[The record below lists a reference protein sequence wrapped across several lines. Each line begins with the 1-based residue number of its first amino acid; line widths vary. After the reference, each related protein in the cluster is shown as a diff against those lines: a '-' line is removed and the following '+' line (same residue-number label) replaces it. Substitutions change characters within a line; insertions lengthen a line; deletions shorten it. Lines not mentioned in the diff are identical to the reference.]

1 MRAVLPIVAE
11 LANQVERA
19 GDENNVFRRGFGKSV
34 FEGTLG
40 VVNHGKP
47 RGMMACN
54 FGELR
59 GGDGA
64 RGARGSEDDF
74 RGVREEKAG
83 DFIDGLV
90 AEGGVDQPDFAARE
104 VLFEEMGEFAGG
116 AGIVRTIEVNGR
128 VGLQFF

>member
-1 MRAVLPIVAE
+1 MNPFGFFRTGTIHGAKERMPARWPALQSGYTTCGDILRFFSARGDLRAVLPIVAE

-19 GDENNVFRRGFGKSV
+19 GDENSVFRRGFGKSV

-47 RGMMACN
+47 RGMMAGN

-74 RGVREEKAG
+74 
-83 DFIDGLV
+83 
-90 AEGGVDQPDFAARE
+90 
-104 VLFEEMGEFAGG
+104 
-116 AGIVRTIEVNGR
+116 
-128 VGLQFF
+128 